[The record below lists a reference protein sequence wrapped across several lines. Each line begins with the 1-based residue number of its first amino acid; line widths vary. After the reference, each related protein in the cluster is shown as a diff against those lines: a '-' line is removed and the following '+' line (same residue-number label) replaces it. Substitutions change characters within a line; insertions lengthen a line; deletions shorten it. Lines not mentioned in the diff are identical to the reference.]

1 MGFVHFGGNKNSF
14 YFYLHLVK
22 PDMRKVE
29 ILPQTDFWGFEISS
43 EWCDSRPLNP
53 DKFPQTRSGCLDLFL
68 CLGQAMQTS
77 DFVAY

>member
-1 MGFVHFGGNKNSF
+1 MGFVHFGGNNIST

-43 EWCDSRPLNP
+43 TFVE
-53 DKFPQTRSGCLDLFL
+53 KVYSGKVVENFDDLFL
-68 CLGQAMQTS
+68 EIKE
-77 DFVAY
+77 